1 MALLGGIKMLKAIG
15 NICRVDRL
23 GRIVVPVKV
32 RRMFDLVENSPLELF
47 VEDDKIVLKRY
58 LPQCSFC
65 GNSEDLTEFKGS
77 HVCKNCINELTK

>member
-1 MALLGGIKMLKAIG
+1 MLKAFG
-15 NICRVDRL
+15 DICRIDKL

-58 LPQCSFC
+58 FPQCVFC
-65 GNSEDLTEFKGS
+65 GCNDDLTEYKGQ
-77 HVCKNCINELTK
+77 HICKNCLEELNK